1 MHAEE
6 KNFIREAALY
16 LENPSFLVR
25 VTNVLGKPIE
35 SAINRLPQKARL
47 KIAEV
52 SNASLKK
59 ALSYATQSITRGGVS
74 SDAAHVVMTGATGA
88 VGGFFGLLALP
99 VELPVTTIMMLRS
112 IAAIADEYGHDIDD
126 PYVQLDCLSVF
137 SMGSPSKE
145 DDSINS
151 SYFASRVAMARFI
164 EEAAHL
170 LAKKTVKDIS
180 HPVLMRF
187 VAAVAA
193 RFEVVITE
201 KAAAQSVPIIGAVTG
216 AVLNSSFTA
225 HFNSVARYHF
235 GLKSLE
241 KQYGTEQI
249 RNEYL
254 KHHA

>member
-6 KNFIREAALY
+6 KKFIKEAALY
-16 LENPSFLVR
+16 LEHPSFLVR

-35 SAINRLPQKARL
+35 SAINRLPEKARR
-47 KIAEV
+47 KITEV
-52 SNASLKK
+52 SNSSLKK
-59 ALSYATQSITRGGVS
+59 ALGYATQSITRGGAS
-74 SDAAHVVMTGATGA
+74 SDSVHMLMTGASGA
-88 VGGFFGLLALP
+88 VGGFFGLMALP

-137 SMGSPSKE
+137 SMGSPSK
-145 DDSINS
+145 DDDGINS

-164 EEAAHL
+164 DEAAQM

-180 HPVLMRF
+180 HPVMMRF
-187 VAAVAA
+187 VTAVAA
-193 RFEVVITE
+193 RFKVVVTE
-201 KAAAQSVPIIGAVTG
+201 KAAAQSVPILGAVTG
-216 AVLNSSFTA
+216 AVLNSAFTS

-235 GLKSLE
+235 GLKALE

-249 RNEYL
+249 RSEYL